1 MQSMDISD
9 FRRLFAYDTW
19 ANREVM
25 RGLEEA
31 APRRS
36 LKFMAHILAAER
48 LWLERLQSQNQSLP
62 VWPDFTPAQCQKEAE
77 ELPMLWGKYLD
88 RRAGTGLS
96 LSIQYKNSK
105 GELWSSRESD
115 ILMHVITHSAYH
127 RGQIAADMRAAG
139 LVPAYTDFIHA
150 VRQGLVE

>member
-1 MQSMDISD
+1 MDISD
-9 FRRLFAYDTW
+9 FRRLFAYDDW
-19 ANREVM
+19 ANREII
-25 RGLEEA
+25 RALEAA

-48 LWLERLQSQNQSLP
+48 LWFERLEGENQSLP
-62 VWPDFTPAQCQKEAE
+62 VWPDFTLAQCQKQAE
-77 ELPMLWGKYLD
+77 ELPMLWRTRLD
-88 RRAGTGLS
+88 EGAGSGFS
-96 LSIQYKNSK
+96 LSIPYKNSK

-150 VRQGLVE
+150 VRQGFVE